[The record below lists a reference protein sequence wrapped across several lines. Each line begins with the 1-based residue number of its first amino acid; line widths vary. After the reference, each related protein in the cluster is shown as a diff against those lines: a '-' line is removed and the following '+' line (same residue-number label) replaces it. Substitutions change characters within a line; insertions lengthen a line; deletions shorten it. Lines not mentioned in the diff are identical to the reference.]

1 MVRRWSLLLLAVN
14 SCLAFLL
21 IGREELHD
29 WQQYQ
34 YWQLEEQASQRGF
47 SPVLTKEVQQ
57 TMSVDYWPDV
67 RIRAFHALNLPTSIL
82 LGWYSHPLSIQTN
95 SVLGSSLLRVCDH
108 LSVKSRVVT
117 LDAVL
122 LFGVSLQWW
131 LVGLLLERPV
141 PLVRVL
147 RIIAAGMAV
156 LGIAVTL
163 TAIPKLVDEHAAIQ
177 HLVEIL
183 SLVIALGWVF
193 LIMTGIVSLVLMST
207 RALKKASSVA

>member
-1 MVRRWSLLLLAVN
+1 LR
-14 SCLAFLL
+14 
-21 IGREELHD
+21 D
-29 WQQYQ
+29 WQQYE
-34 YWQLEEQASQRGF
+34 YWQVEEQASQRAF

-57 TMSVDYWPDV
+57 TGLVDYWPDS
-67 RIRAFHALNLPTSIL
+67 RMRAFHALNLPMSIL

-95 SVLGSSLLRVCDH
+95 SVLGSALLRVCES

-131 LVGLLLERPV
+131 LVGLWLEHPV
-141 PLVRVL
+141 PLARVL
-147 RIIAAGMAV
+147 RIIAAAMAV

-163 TAIPKLVDEHAAIQ
+163 TAIPSLLAEIVAIQ
-177 HLVEIL
+177 HVVEVL

-193 LIMTGIVSLVLMST
+193 LIMTGIVSVVLMST
-207 RALKKASSVA
+207 RGLRKVS